1 MKPTLVLLLC
11 AAAWLGLAS
20 LGQTGGEKTKPK
32 TKPKAGPVDMRVPF
46 TPLWPGDDKT
56 NPAPGAKGND
66 PADIPGVYI
75 YPAKNPN
82 GAAVVVCPGGGYVN
96 LAMNHEGVQIADWL
110 NSHGITALVLKYRL
124 GPKYRHP
131 VELGDAQRA
140 IRYARAN
147 AESLKIDAKRVGIL
161 GFSAGGHLASTAG
174 THFDLGM
181 KAAKDPIDTQSC
193 RPDFMVL
200 LYPVIT
206 FSGPFAHNGSRN
218 NLLGKDADAKL
229 VEYLSNDKQVTKET
243 PPTFL
248 AHTTEDTGVPPEN
261 SLLFYMAL
269 NKHRVP
275 AELHVFEKGRH
286 GLGMG
291 PPELPFSAWP
301 DRCIAWM
308 KGRGLLNR

>member
-1 MKPTLVLLLC
+1 MKQFLALALSTT
-11 AAAWLGLAS
+11 AWLGLAT
-20 LGQTGGEKTKPK
+20 LGETGGDKGKPK
-32 TKPKAGPVDMRVPF
+32 EKPKAAPVDMRVPL
-46 TPLWPGDDKT
+46 TPLWPGDGKT
-56 NPAPGAKGND
+56 NAAPGAQGNE
-66 PADIPGVYI
+66 PADIPGVFV

-82 GAAVVVCPGGGYVN
+82 GAAVVICPGGGYAN

-140 IRYARAN
+140 LRYVRAN
-147 AESLKIDAKRVGIL
+147 AKSLNVDAKRVGIL

-174 THFDLGM
+174 THFDAGL
-181 KAAKDPIDTQSC
+181 KDAKDPIDSQSC

-206 FSGPFAHNGSRN
+206 FSGPFAHNGSRA
-218 NLLGKDADAKL
+218 NLLGKAADPEL
-229 VEYLSNDKQVTKET
+229 IESLCNDKQVTKNT

-248 AHTTEDTGVPPEN
+248 VHTTEDTGVPPEN
-261 SLLFYMAL
+261 SVLFYLAL

-275 AELHVFEKGRH
+275 AELHIFEKGRH

-291 PPELPFSAWP
+291 TPDLPFSAWP

-308 KGRGLLNR
+308 KNRGLMTP